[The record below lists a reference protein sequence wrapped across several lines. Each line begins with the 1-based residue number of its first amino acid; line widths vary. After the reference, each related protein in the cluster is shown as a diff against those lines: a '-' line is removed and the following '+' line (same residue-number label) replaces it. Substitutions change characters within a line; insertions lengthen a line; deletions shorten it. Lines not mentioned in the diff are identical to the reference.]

1 MKKNLL
7 NAITWLF
14 FLMGESQ
21 LKDQIRIWLEEEG
34 FSISEKNEE
43 ISEFHLVISNLYG
56 QGTFA
61 DIVKM
66 KNKSLIIIG
75 SALQNPPEF
84 LQLFTTINEQE
95 RSNFFGNIQRELL
108 KFRVEHELHPNRIMP
123 EKMIVRDTVYE
134 EDISRT
140 VFMECLKRVKF
151 ASLFLL
157 WSIGHKFSIETTK
170 SFPQH
175 HSTTTSSQP
184 PYG

>member
-1 MKKNLL
+1 
-7 NAITWLF
+7 
-14 FLMGESQ
+14 MGEQNQ
-21 LKDQIRIWLEEEG
+21 LKNRIRIWLEEEG

-43 ISEFHLVISNLYG
+43 ISDFHLVISNLYG
-56 QGTFA
+56 HGTFA

-66 KNKSLIIIG
+66 KNKNLIIIG

-84 LQLFTTINEQE
+84 LQRFATTTDQE
-95 RSNFFGNIQRELL
+95 RSNFFGSIQRDLL

-134 EDISRT
+134 EDLSRT

-170 SFPQH
+170 TFQQH
-175 HSTTTSSQP
+175 HSTTSSQP

>member
-1 MKKNLL
+1 MVDKD
-7 NAITWLF
+7 
-14 FLMGESQ
+14 Q
-21 LKDQIRIWLEEEG
+21 LKNRLRVWLEEEG

-43 ISEFHLVISNLYG
+43 ISDFHLVISNLYG
-56 QGTFA
+56 HGTFA

-66 KNKSLIIIG
+66 KNKNLIIVG

-84 LQLFTTINEQE
+84 LQFFATINEQE
-95 RSNFFGNIQRELL
+95 RSNFFGSIQRDLL
-108 KFRVEHELHPNRIMP
+108 KFKVEHELHPNRVMP

-134 EDISRT
+134 EDLSRT

-157 WSIGHKFSIETTK
+157 WSIGHKFSLDTTK

>member
-1 MKKNLL
+1 MS
-7 NAITWLF
+7 
-14 FLMGESQ
+14 EHVQ
-21 LKDQIRIWLEEEG
+21 LKHRIKIWLEEEG

-43 ISEFHLVISNLYG
+43 ISDFHLVISNLYG
-56 QGTFA
+56 SGTFA

-66 KNKSLIIIG
+66 KNKNMIIIG

-84 LQLFTTINEQE
+84 LQLFSTINEQE
-95 RSNFFGNIQRELL
+95 RSNFFGNVQRDLL

-134 EDISRT
+134 EDLSRT
-140 VFMECLKRVKF
+140 IFMECLKRVKF

-157 WSIGHKFSIETTK
+157 WSIGHKFSIETIK
-170 SFPQH
+170 PFQQH
-175 HSTTTSSQP
+175 HSTTTQP

>member
-1 MKKNLL
+1 
-7 NAITWLF
+7 
-14 FLMGESQ
+14 MGEQDQ
-21 LKDQIRIWLEEEG
+21 LKNRIRIWLEEEG
-34 FSISEKNEE
+34 FSITEKNEE
-43 ISEFHLVISNLYG
+43 ISDFHLVISNLYG

-66 KNKSLIIIG
+66 KNKNLIIIG
-75 SALQNPPEF
+75 SALQNPSEF
-84 LQLFTTINEQE
+84 LQCFATINEQE
-95 RSNFFGNIQRELL
+95 RSNFFGSIQRDLL

-134 EDISRT
+134 EDLTRT
-140 VFMECLKRVKF
+140 IFMECLKRVKF

-157 WSIGHKFSIETTK
+157 WSIGYKFSIETTK

-175 HSTTTSSQP
+175 QSTTSSQP